1 MCADADFDYS
11 AAYPYLCYSLAR
23 SAGGLSTFS
32 ILVRLSTSARL
43 RTCLFGLRSRPRGLI
58 FICFALHVPK
68 PMFVFA
74 FEGALFAL
82 TYNGD
87 RFVLFAL
94 LPRRKPRTSV
104 SAAALSFQR
113 TQPHQ
118 RRLLRF
124 ACAIWSLAWISC
136 IVTVAPLPYINPSKS
151 LLGFTVLFCEAGAAL
166 TGRAFSS

>member
-1 MCADADFDYS
+1 
-11 AAYPYLCYSLAR
+11 
-23 SAGGLSTFS
+23 
-32 ILVRLSTSARL
+32 
-43 RTCLFGLRSRPRGLI
+43 
-58 FICFALHVPK
+58 
-68 PMFVFA
+68 MFVFA
-74 FEGALFAL
+74 FEGALLAFIV
-82 TYNGD
+82 NGD

-94 LPRRKPRTSV
+94 LPRRKPRTSRD

-151 LLGFTVLFCEAGAAL
+151 LLGFTVKNFRVEPPDGGIGFAAGRSPIGPRVFVVALRAPLFLISIPIYDNRCRSRRTRTRPRARRKRTTSTE
-166 TGRAFSS
+166 TGTR

>member
-1 MCADADFDYS
+1 
-11 AAYPYLCYSLAR
+11 
-23 SAGGLSTFS
+23 
-32 ILVRLSTSARL
+32 
-43 RTCLFGLRSRPRGLI
+43 
-58 FICFALHVPK
+58 
-68 PMFVFA
+68 MFVFA

-136 IVTVAPLPYINPSKS
+136 IVAVAPLPYINPSKS
-151 LLGFTVLFCEAGAAL
+151 LLGFTVENFSVPSRLTAALVLRQGAAL
-166 TGRAFSS
+166 SGRVFSSSRYRAPLFSF

>member
-1 MCADADFDYS
+1 MLLYHNNF
-11 AAYPYLCYSLAR
+11 
-23 SAGGLSTFS
+23 F
-32 ILVRLSTSARL
+32 
-43 RTCLFGLRSRPRGLI
+43 
-58 FICFALHVPK
+58 FALHVPK

-74 FEGALFAL
+74 FEGALFAFIV
-82 TYNGD
+82 NGD

-94 LPRRKPRTSV
+94 LPRRKPRTSRD

-136 IVTVAPLPYINPSKS
+136 
-151 LLGFTVLFCEAGAAL
+151 VLWQWHRCH
-166 TGRAFSS
+166 T